1 MRRTIIETTSAV
13 IAGLFAA
20 SIAIVLSAMISG
32 HAIAGSNGPVCKSN
46 PCTLNEPGGWADKW
60 FAKVDAYAAKG
71 ITFKTLPSKATNFWG
86 QFNAWMRGQRSFPTG
101 YCTSACAMTAG
112 KLYNEGR
119 IKIDPNTWL
128 CFCHTGTNHIW
139 ALMATADEY
148 NGAWFSALLTGKP
161 FRLRDVQ

>member
-20 SIAIVLSAMISG
+20 AIAIALSAMISG

-60 FAKVDAYAAKG
+60 FAKVDAYAANG

-101 YCTSACAMTAG
+101 YCTSACAMTVA
-112 KLYNEGR
+112 KLANEGR
-119 IKIDPNTWL
+119 ITVHPDTWL

>member
-1 MRRTIIETTSAV
+1 MQPKTVFRAFLV
-13 IAGLFAA
+13 FLMLLVPGLA
-20 SIAIVLSAMISG
+20 L
-32 HAIAGSNGPVCKSN
+32 AGSNGPVCKSN

-101 YCTSACAMTAG
+101 YCTSACAMTVA
-112 KLYNEGR
+112 KLANEGR
-119 IKIDPNTWL
+119 ITVHPDTWL
-128 CFCHTGTNHIW
+128 CFCHTSTNHIW

-161 FRLRDVQ
+161 FKLKDVQ